1 MGMDMGEPAET
12 RNLARRTWD
21 HIVHPQRRG
30 HGVRLIAA
38 VILLIVSALPIER
51 DNVPTWEKEIF
62 ESINHLPAWLNPPLQ
77 VVMQLGNLIA
87 VPVIALLAYLM
98 WRRWRV
104 SIDIA
109 ISGVA
114 AWILARVLKEAV
126 GRGRPGDLLQ
136 EVILR
141 DPAASGLGF
150 VSGHTAVATA
160 VATVLA
166 AYLGARGTVVAVL
179 AAVSVGISRIY
190 VGAHLPL
197 DVVGGAMM
205 GWALGSLIH
214 FFVLPEL
221 TGTDPDEL
229 TPLD

>member
-1 MGMDMGEPAET
+1 VDGSNERAQG
-12 RNLARRTWD
+12 RSFRRTWE
-21 HIVHPQRRG
+21 HILHPRRRR
-30 HGVRLIAA
+30 HGVRLLVAI
-38 VILLIVSALPIER
+38 VLLVLSALPIER
-51 DNVPTWEKEIF
+51 GSVPQWEKDVF
-62 ESINHLPAWLNPPLQ
+62 EAFNHLPDWLNPPLQ
-77 VVMQLGNLIA
+77 VVMQLGNLLM
-87 VPVIALLAYLM
+87 VPVVAGVAYLV

-104 SIDIA
+104 AIDIA
-109 ISGVA
+109 VSGVA
-114 AWILARVLKEAV
+114 AWLLARIVKNAV

-141 DPAASGLGF
+141 DPAQHGLGF
-150 VSGHTAVATA
+150 VSGHMAVAAA

-166 AYLGARGTVVAVL
+166 AYLGARGTLIAVVA
-179 AAVSVGISRIY
+179 AALVGISRIY

-205 GWALGSLIH
+205 GWAIGSLIH

-229 TPLD
+229 APSE

>member
-1 MGMDMGEPAET
+1 
-12 RNLARRTWD
+12 L
-21 HIVHPQRRG
+21 V
-30 HGVRLIAA
+30 
-38 VILLIVSALPIER
+38 LLVVSALPIER
-51 DNVPTWEKEIF
+51 GSVPTWEKEIF
-62 ESINHLPAWLNPPLQ
+62 EFFNHAPDWLNPPLQ
-77 VVMQLGNLIA
+77 VLMQLGNLFV
-87 VPVIALLAYLM
+87 VPVVALIGFFV

-114 AWILARVLKEAV
+114 AWTLARIVKGAI
-126 GRGRPGDLLQ
+126 GRGRPGDLLTD
-136 EVILR
+136 VIYR
-141 DPAASGLGF
+141 DPAQHGLGF

-166 AYLGARGTVVAVL
+166 AYLGARGTIIAVVL
-179 AAVSVGISRIY
+179 AAVVGISRIY

-205 GWALGSLIH
+205 GWAIGSLIH

-229 TPLD
+229 APSE